1 VPEPRISALFSTFNR
16 RDLLRLALRALE
28 EQTLPRREFEV
39 VVVDDGST
47 DGTAELEREF
57 RGRLEVRWARQEN
70 LGLAAGKNHAL
81 RLARAPI
88 AVFMDDDD
96 VASPRLLE
104 EHLLAHE
111 RHPEPEVAVLGF
123 TDLAPEVAARPLMHF
138 VTEVGC
144 YLFCYPRIRDGAMLD
159 HAYFWG
165 GRSSCKRALL
175 EGIDGPFDPVFRFG
189 CEDIELGLRL
199 KARGLRVLHHRAARS
214 TMIRA
219 LSLEDFCRRVERQG
233 ESNWVFLEKHPTE
246 EVRAWAHLEDLES
259 QWRRV
264 EDRLPRITA
273 AARGLDAIVDARIR
287 HGVEVE
293 PSVLATLHQHYWAAI
308 DAHRVRGS
316 WRARE
321 ASASRRGTE
330 RPVVAA
336 AVARAPAPSPAG
348 AAAVGASRPGATVVI
363 DRPATAAPPVVE
375 VEVAVAVEV
384 DREARGETA
393 VRWSRL
399 LERMPRLHCWNGEW
413 VHGGFDRA
421 FLVRWLDLLRREG
434 LDRPGRR
441 FLETGSGLSTL
452 AFLAT
457 DPAEVVTIVGPDEPL
472 AERIRAEA
480 AALDLPAGALRLET
494 GFSELRLPRIVLDR
508 APFVDLALIDG
519 GHGWPTVF
527 VDFFHASYALRQH
540 GLLAVDDRQLHSVR
554 ELVEMLRVQPGW
566 EVVDEP
572 GRMVVFRKTYA
583 QRMLPDFGGQPYILE
598 RSRKA

>member
-1 VPEPRISALFSTFNR
+1 MPEPRISALFSTFNR

-39 VVVDDGST
+39 IVVDDGSSDDT
-47 DGTAELEREF
+47 GSLAEEF
-57 RGRLEVRWARQEN
+57 RDRLEIRWARQEN

-104 EHLLAHE
+104 EHLRTHE
-111 RHPEPEVAVLGF
+111 AHPEPEVAVLGF
-123 TDLAPEVAARPLMHF
+123 TDLAPDVAARPLMHF

-144 YLFCYPRIRDGAMLD
+144 YLFCYPRLRDGEVLD
-159 HAYFWG
+159 HTYFWG
-165 GRSSCKRALL
+165 GRSSCKTALL
-175 EGIDGPFDPVFRFG
+175 ADEEGPFDPVFRFG
-189 CEDIELGLRL
+189 CEDIELGHRLLR
-199 KARGLRVLHHRAARS
+199 KGLRVVYNRNARS

-219 LSLEDFCRRVERQG
+219 LSVEDFGRRVERQG
-233 ESNWVFLEKHPTE
+233 ESNWVFFEKHPVE
-246 EVRAWAHLEDLES
+246 EVRRWAHLEDLEG

-264 EDRLPRITA
+264 ADRVDRLTA

-293 PSVLATLHQHYWAAI
+293 PSLLATLHQHYWAAI
-308 DAHRVRGS
+308 DARRIRGS

-321 ASASRRGTE
+321 RSLARRGEVAPATIVE
-330 RPVVAA
+330 VRPPPRSTAA
-336 AVARAPAPSPAG
+336 AAPSSSPSA
-348 AAAVGASRPGATVVI
+348 
-363 DRPATAAPPVVE
+363 VVE
-375 VEVAVAVEV
+375 GGGEE
-384 DREARGETA
+384 RGRTA
-393 VRWSRL
+393 SRWSRL
-399 LERMPRLHCWNGEW
+399 LASMPRLHCWNGEW
-413 VHGGFDRA
+413 VLGGFDRTMLLA
-421 FLVRWLDLLRREG
+421 WMDLLRREG

-457 DPAEVVTIVGPDEPL
+457 DPAEVITVAGPDEAL
-472 AERIRAEA
+472 ADRIRAEA
-480 AALDLPAGALRLET
+480 AALDFPLGALRLET

-508 APFVDLALIDG
+508 APFADLALIDG

-527 VDFFHASYALRQH
+527 VDFFHVAYAVRQH
-540 GLLAVDDRQLHSVR
+540 GLIAIDDRQLHSVR
-554 ELVEMLRVQPGW
+554 ELVEMLRVQPGF
-566 EVVDEP
+566 ELVAEP
-572 GRMVVFRKTYA
+572 GRMVVFRKTYV

-598 RSRKA
+598 RSRA